1 MVHCAG
7 TEGEEG
13 EGSVHII
20 RNRIPNAPPSA
31 DRTPLQEH
39 PGRVLSIEPVNKII
53 RLACQKI
60 SSFSSPSGQCAM
72 PMAGIP
78 A

>member
-13 EGSVHII
+13 EGPVHII

-31 DRTPLQEH
+31 DRTPQEH
-39 PGRVLSIEPVNKII
+39 PGRVLPIEPVNEII
-53 RLACQKI
+53 RLA
-60 SSFSSPSGQCAM
+60 P
-72 PMAGIP
+72 
-78 A
+78 